1 MKINDQHKIWNNST
15 FLFFVLPILF
25 YFIIALTGYHLFY
38 NRGKF
43 RFEKKQIILLSAGS
57 FFYLILVLVVVYKL

>member
-1 MKINDQHKIWNNST
+1 MRINNQHKIWDNRV
-15 FLFFVLPILF
+15 FLFFVLPIMF
-25 YFIIALTGYHLFY
+25 YFIVALTGYRLFY
-38 NRGKF
+38 NRGNF